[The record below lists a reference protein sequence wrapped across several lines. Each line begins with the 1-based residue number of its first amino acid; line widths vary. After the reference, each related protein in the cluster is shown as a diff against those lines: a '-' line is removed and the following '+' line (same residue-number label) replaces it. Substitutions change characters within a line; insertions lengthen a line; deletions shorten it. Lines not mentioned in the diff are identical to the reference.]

1 MEQDRRPP
9 VIDMT
14 PEGDFREP
22 APRRA
27 TALDRMLGR
36 IGGVALLVAVAAG
49 GLVLAAVAFAFAV
62 FLIPVVLAAG
72 AVAAGT
78 LWWRLRR
85 LRKQGGAARF
95 VVIRR

>member
-1 MEQDRRPP
+1 MDTQRRPP

-27 TALDRMLGR
+27 TALDKVLGR
-36 IGGVALLVAVAAG
+36 VGGVALLIAVATA

-72 AVAAGT
+72 VVAAGT

-85 LRKQGGAARF
+85 LRRQGGAARF